1 MSILEKLLPY
11 LVAEPTSVSR
21 GEKFR
26 AAFAAFVAVLIVAL
40 VSSQTLSGAGL
51 PIMLASVG
59 ASAVLLFAIPHS
71 PLTQPWPLVGG
82 HFISVFI
89 GIACAK
95 LIPFVWLAAALAVS
109 LSLLAMHL
117 THSLHPPGGAAT
129 LLPILGGSQVHAEGY
144 HFLLVPVGL
153 NVLVL
158 LLMALVIN
166 NLRPGHRYPARAFP
180 GRDKAHRHDD
190 PAPLDRLG
198 FSKTDLKKALQNLD
212 IVLDISEADL
222 NRVYGGIGA
231 QAYRRKMGEITCGDI
246 MSRDLISVGPETEL
260 EEVWALLRY
269 HKVATVPVVDPDR
282 KLVGIITLVDFLKR
296 ADLKKYEDF
305 EEKLVK
311 VIRGTPGAAAEKA
324 SKAKEIMVTSLVT
337 VPETMHI
344 VDLVPLLSNRGLHHI
359 PIVDAEQRLAGMV
372 TQSDL
377 IAALYTGGTHA

>member
-1 MSILEKLLPY
+1 MNILEKLLPY
-11 LVAEPTSVSR
+11 LIAEPTTVSR

-26 AAFAAFVAVLIVAL
+26 AAFAAFVAVLLVAL

-51 PIMLASVG
+51 PIMIASVG
-59 ASAVLLFAIPHS
+59 ASSVLLFAIPHS

-89 GIACAK
+89 GITCAK
-95 LIPFVWLAAALAVS
+95 LIPIVWLAAALAVS

-129 LLPILGGSQVHAEGY
+129 LLPILGGSQVQADGY
-144 HFLLVPVGL
+144 HFLLMPVAL
-153 NVLVL
+153 NVLIL
-158 LLMALVIN
+158 LVMALAIN
-166 NLRPGHRYPARAFP
+166 NLRPGHNYPAQAFP
-180 GRDKAHRHDD
+180 GKDKAHRHDD

-198 FSKTDLKKALQNLD
+198 FSKTDLEKALRDLD
-212 IVLDISEADL
+212 IVLDVSEVDL
-222 NRVYGGIGA
+222 NRIYSGIGA

-246 MSRDLISVGPETEL
+246 MSRDLITVGPETDL

-269 HKVATVPVVDPDR
+269 HKVATVPVIDLSR

-311 VIRGTPGAAAEKA
+311 VIRGTPGATTEKA
-324 SKAKEIMVTSLVT
+324 SKAKEIMVTRLVT
-337 VPETMHI
+337 AQESMHI
-344 VDLVPLLSNRGLHHI
+344 VELVSLLSNRGLHHI
-359 PIVDAEQRLAGMV
+359 PIVNDEQRLVGMV

-377 IAALYTGGTHA
+377 IAALYTRSVHA